1 MDLTARRAG
10 DAKYLITGGA
20 GFIGSTI
27 GSALLDRG
35 ITPVILDDLSTGRAS
50 FAAGRPFYRGDIADG
65 ALLDRIFAEHP
76 EIRATVHCAG
86 VIVVPESMRDPL
98 RYYRENL
105 AKSVELVRHLVRNG
119 CRRVLFSST
128 AALYRPGDGF
138 AVDESSPVHPISPYA
153 RTKAMV
159 ETVLADC
166 ARAGE
171 LSVVALRYFNPI
183 GADPLLRTGLQ
194 LRNPTHALGRMIEA
208 SLTGAEF
215 PITGTDW
222 PTRDGSA
229 IRDYVH
235 VWDLAEA
242 HVAALAHF
250 DDVVAAGADGFTA
263 LNIGTGVGT
272 TVRELLAAFAAVTG
286 QRLPHREAGPR
297 PGDVPGVYN
306 RSLRYRD
313 LLRWSPRFGVED
325 GIRHAL
331 RWRALDDQRYA
342 TQPSLALR

>member
-1 MDLTARRAG
+1 M
-10 DAKYLITGGA
+10 KYLITGGA
-20 GFIGSTI
+20 GFIGSTV

-50 FAAGRPFYRGDIADG
+50 FAAGRPFYRGDVADG
-65 ALLDRIFAEHP
+65 DLLDRIFAEHP

-86 VIVVPESMRDPL
+86 VIVVPESTRDPL

-128 AALYRPGDGF
+128 AAVYRPGADF
-138 AVDESSPVHPISPYA
+138 AVDESSPVDPVSPYA

-171 LSVVALRYFNPI
+171 LRAVALRYFNPI

-194 LRNPTHALGRMIEA
+194 LLHPTHALGRMIEA
-208 SLTGAEF
+208 YTSGGEF
-215 PITGTDW
+215 RITGTDW

-229 IRDYVH
+229 VRDYVH
-235 VWDLAEA
+235 VWDLAQA

-250 DDVVAAGADGFTA
+250 DEVTATGPHGYAA

-286 QRLPHREAGPR
+286 QPLPYREAPRR

-306 RSLRYRD
+306 RSRRYQD
-313 LLRWSPRFGVED
+313 LLRWSPRFGIED

-331 RWRALDDQRYA
+331 EWRALDDRRHLA
-342 TQPSLALR
+342 VAPLALR

>member
-1 MDLTARRAG
+1 MRNV
-10 DAKYLITGGA
+10 KYLITGGA
-20 GFIGSTI
+20 GFIGSTV

-50 FAAGRPFYRGDIADG
+50 FAAGRPFYRGDVADG
-65 ALLDRIFAEHP
+65 DLVDRIFAEHP

-86 VIVVPESMRDPL
+86 VIVVPESTRDPL

-128 AALYRPGDGF
+128 AAVYRPGADF
-138 AVDESSPVHPISPYA
+138 AVDESSPVDPVSPYA

-159 ETVLADC
+159 EAVLADC

-171 LSVVALRYFNPI
+171 LRAVALRYFNPI

-194 LRNPTHALGRMIEA
+194 LRHPTHALGRMIEA
-208 SLTGAEF
+208 ASTGTEF
-215 PITGTDW
+215 RVTGTDW

-229 IRDYVH
+229 VRDYVH
-235 VWDLAEA
+235 VWDLAQA
-242 HVAALAHF
+242 HVAALARF
-250 DDVVAAGADGFTA
+250 DEVAAAGPHGYTA

-286 QRLPHREAGPR
+286 RPLPYREAPR
-297 PGDVPGVYN
+297 RSGDVPGVYN
-306 RSLRYRD
+306 RSRRYQD
-313 LLRWSPRFGVED
+313 LLGWSPRFGVED

-331 RWRALDDQRYA
+331 EWRALDDRRHLA
-342 TQPSLALR
+342 AAPLALR